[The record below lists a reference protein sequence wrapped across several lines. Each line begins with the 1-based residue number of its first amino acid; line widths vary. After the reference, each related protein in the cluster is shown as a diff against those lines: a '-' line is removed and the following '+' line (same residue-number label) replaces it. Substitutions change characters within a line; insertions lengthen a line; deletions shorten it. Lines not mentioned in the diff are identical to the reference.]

1 MQKISGYLI
10 VFSILLFCVDGFSQA
25 TTNSPYSRFGFG
37 DILSESFNQN
47 FALAGTGIGLRSNNN
62 INAINP
68 ASYSEIAITSFEIAA
83 TNNALWLSDGK
94 QSQYNSNQRI
104 NYLAFGLPI
113 IMNKWG
119 MAFGAMPYSNVGY
132 NYSTIKESDALADS
146 LNNISYNYNGEGGL
160 TKLFFGNAFKF
171 KIDSTSMISAGNNV
185 AFLFGNIMHDK
196 RVIYGDI
203 IYVYPVQVL
212 KNNHVADFTTDFGL
226 QYQKTF
232 TNANSEKYF
241 LTIGVTY
248 ALAADLKTKK
258 NQVIRT
264 YDRSGYPVDTISN
277 EENVRDITTI
287 PAKIGGGL
295 SLEKDKKWTIALDFK
310 TSNWGGIQSE
320 ENNVAY
326 KNNYTISS
334 GFEIVPKYDA
344 FNNYF
349 KRIKYKFGVRYS
361 TAYLSVNNTDINEY
375 GITFGLGLPIKRT
388 DTSMPGLN
396 LGIEYGNRGVANNG
410 LVQETFVNFNIGLTI
425 NDRWFMK
432 RKYN

>member
-1 MQKISGYLI
+1 MQKISSYLI
-10 VFSILLFCVDGFSQA
+10 VISILFFSVEGFSQA

-37 DILSESFNQN
+37 DILSESFSQN
-47 FALAGTGIGLRSNNN
+47 FALGGTGIGLRSNNS

-68 ASYSEIAITSFEIAA
+68 ASYSEIAITSFEISA

-132 NYSTIKESDALADS
+132 NYSTITKSDALADS

-171 KIDSTSMISAGNNV
+171 KIDSTSMISVGNNV
-185 AFLFGNIMHDK
+185 AFLFGNITHNK

-212 KNNHVADFTTDFGL
+212 KNNHVADFNTDFGI

-232 TNANSEKYF
+232 TNANSEKYY
-241 LTIGVTY
+241 LTIGATY

-264 YDRSGYPVDTISN
+264 YDGFGYPVDTISN
-277 EENVRDITTI
+277 EENILDVTQI
-287 PAKIGGGL
+287 PAKI
-295 SLEKDKKWTIALDFK
+295 A
-310 TSNWGGIQSE
+310 
-320 ENNVAY
+320 
-326 KNNYTISS
+326 
-334 GFEIVPKYDA
+334 
-344 FNNYF
+344 
-349 KRIKYKFGVRYS
+349 
-361 TAYLSVNNTDINEY
+361 
-375 GITFGLGLPIKRT
+375 
-388 DTSMPGLN
+388 
-396 LGIEYGNRGVANNG
+396 
-410 LVQETFVNFNIGLTI
+410 
-425 NDRWFMK
+425 
-432 RKYN
+432 